1 MCILAV
7 EYPICLAKEGTQ
19 ILYFASNLRV
29 NLGGKWY
36 NMTHTSN
43 TKWLTE
49 AFNSFSYLYYTP
61 QEGY

>member
-36 NMTHTSN
+36 NMTH
-43 TKWLTE
+43 KWLTE
-49 AFNSFSYLYYTP
+49 ASKSFSYLYYTP